1 MATKKQYGPKMMNYR
16 DKQGRILFVTDG
28 ISRGNV
34 WFTGYRR
41 PNGATKKLTTAALP
55 VRDTR
60 EEAQRD
66 LDKYARAK
74 GLEVITNVYQD

>member
-1 MATKKQYGPKMMNYR
+1 MRQYR

-41 PNGATKKLTTAALP
+41 PNGSIKRLAVAALP
-55 VRDTR
+55 IRDTR

-66 LDKYARAK
+66 LDKYAREK
-74 GLEVITNVYQD
+74 RLEVITDGT